1 MTDFIASQLH
11 LHFGLSDEAYVEY
24 IAQLCDDES
33 IPVHD
38 KTDII
43 TEFLQEAAISTNSS
57 ALSVTPDQVRQ
68 VVESMVERLATDR
81 AAAAAEAAAA
91 SAATEGRKEEHPGT
105 RDPTT
110 VEPASAGPE
119 KKILTK
125 EEKRA
130 RERLLRQYGYEVD
143 ETVEDAN
150 GEVEFLYSGGG
161 RSGQGEVLE
170 GSVAGNMNVQR
181 AKEAEQMRRSKMAT
195 EHANEAERNRRA
207 REKQLADA
215 EKKKR
220 GTVKQEK
227 RRIFAFGRWDD
238 FSLSCMNPKWQQYK
252 AGLRALPASSAK
264 YFPPNSKSK
273 EEGEAKDVVSPGT
286 ITDWER
292 LADLQQK
299 LEKEVF
305 EGGFAVGAHT
315 TSAPPNS
322 LSVVPRSLCVV
333 CNSDVWRAKSDS
345 LLAASIA
352 AAQAKVQSGI
362 AAITNQQNAPTSREE
377 PSDNDD
383 SFTATEQFLS
393 LLNGFSASCE
403 SCKSKTLVA
412 IVGASGVGKSTIL
425 NVLSGFSPEFK
436 PSHSGSKTI
445 EFRQQVLSPTATNV
459 MSNPFSRQK
468 PKLVPPIAASSTPAI
483 VSSSPSSATN
493 FPLFSIR
500 TDVILADF
508 PGFFDTR
515 GGVLEFVQSIFM
527 AKVLTARPAKIILV
541 KSVLD
546 VKDSSF
552 ATFLNSGL
560 VSAPSCLVVFTKAN
574 NKTSTNWADYVDET
588 DPLKSS
594 LIKKLNPPGGPSLKC
609 TKIMQLE
616 FYESLKDSVK
626 AFVLATNSAVDVST
640 LIPTRPPIAMVPPSA
655 TIQKFANDS
664 IKRLKSKISQEVCRR
679 LEATLPSY
687 KFQPYNVS
695 SLRTLL
701 CESFETPKPILSALK
716 MLGLLGGTGGDFKS
730 SYSRSSSVSDDAVDE
745 STLAAAKSI
754 DILDKYVDFWK
765 IFHDSNLLQEE
776 YVSAANFIKPAQM
789 ALLTNASQTP
799 EEKIGITADT
809 PLHTKLLKW
818 TIARECFHLEYI
830 SYKAQLQILM
840 RRAFNPEFFA
850 LSINESKRLITYR
863 LTRCLAMEEAW
874 CLVAKDIEE
883 IMNRPT
889 ASTLS
894 SSDVQ
899 SSRRDWDFE
908 FIGKLMDL
916 DALRETLR
924 IGLQSRGSIRDII
937 KNLSIVAPVATVLP
951 SVGQSTGIISVG
963 QSTGMMVAAGSALVA
978 GALVLAIIANYVYIQ
993 KKNLK
998 PLGEG
1003 GILGL
1008 DFSEFGLEKEIWN
1021 AAMEL
1026 VEVSRSAE
1034 APAASANLDGIFKVY
1049 EEKFSWDLIQRRK
1062 YTDTRFSEIQDAR
1075 EDSEDTEN
1083 TIKSWIS
1090 VVATNQKLMHTI
1102 ISKLQ
1107 GRAKNVAGCSYYEHS
1122 LKDEFRLIPVTVRCC
1137 GFLGYANY
1145 AKRCEHCDAYF
1156 HDSESNKQCLSA
1168 TRTILCR
1175 DRISNTASV
1184 TEQTNGK
1191 LSTVRVFF
1199 FDKKQ
1204 FPLLDWN
1211 SLSPEDKH
1219 ITVNLS
1225 EAIYSAALR
1234 ADFNIPKS
1242 TVVELPEDDVRF
1254 FVTGIGETAFVVFRG
1269 TKAESSRNWL
1279 ANISIGLAKLQD
1291 EENAS
1296 FQSGYL
1302 RICQK
1307 VIVTIWES
1315 VLQLKAKR
1323 VVITGHSL
1331 GGALAHTLHLL
1342 LLIEKFETAM
1352 LPIISVGFGSPPPF
1366 GRRTQKFFDDNP
1378 ELVRRF
1384 VTFANYRDPIPL
1396 ALKAVE
1402 QLDKITAGGAA
1413 MVDTTFGEILPI
1425 SNDIKTA
1432 LNIAFF
1438 VPRKIAAQYQYVG
1451 MYVFFGGK
1459 GRQDVNV
1466 QGESAVLLNHDV
1478 VSRWMEMTK
1487 LEECSLEC
1495 HSMKIYSRFV
1505 VSQYE

>member
-81 AAAAAEAAAA
+81 AAAAAEAAAT

-207 REKQLADA
+207 REMQMADA

-227 RRIFAFGRWDD
+227 RRI
-238 FSLSCMNPKWQQYK
+238 LCCMNPKWQQYK

-362 AAITNQQNAPTSREE
+362 AATTNQQNAPTSREE

-383 SFTATEQFLS
+383 SYTATEQFLS
-393 LLNGFSASCE
+393 LLKGFSASCE

-468 PKLVPPIAASSTPAI
+468 PKLVPPIAAS
-483 VSSSPSSATN
+483 N
-493 FPLFSIR
+493 
-500 TDVILADF
+500 VILADF

-609 TKIMQLE
+609 TKIMQPE

-716 MLGLLGGTGGDFKS
+716 MLGLLGGTG
-730 SYSRSSSVSDDAVDE
+730 DDAVDE

-1122 LKDEFRLIPVTVRCC
+1122 LKDEFRL
-1137 GFLGYANY
+1137 
-1145 AKRCEHCDAYF
+1145 
-1156 HDSESNKQCLSA
+1156 
-1168 TRTILCR
+1168 
-1175 DRISNTASV
+1175 
-1184 TEQTNGK
+1184 
-1191 LSTVRVFF
+1191 
-1199 FDKKQ
+1199 
-1204 FPLLDWN
+1204 
-1211 SLSPEDKH
+1211 SPEDKH

-1451 MYVFFGGK
+1451 
-1459 GRQDVNV
+1459 
-1466 QGESAVLLNHDV
+1466 
-1478 VSRWMEMTK
+1478 
-1487 LEECSLEC
+1487 
-1495 HSMKIYSRFV
+1495 
-1505 VSQYE
+1505 